1 MNPFCSLQGFAS
13 GDSEVDAYSIR
24 KFVADGNLIML
35 GQSYAKV
42 GAAMTA
48 LVMTVLNLSYFSF
61 ARLALF

>member
-1 MNPFCSLQGFAS
+1 MHPFCSLQGFAS

-42 GAAMTA
+42 GAVMTA
-48 LVMTVLNLSYFSF
+48 LFMTVLN
-61 ARLALF
+61 